1 MSVVSKKNATA
12 KKLSRNPEI
21 KSKPGTKYIGL
32 DEKNEEAE
40 RVYKSLTNPELLR
53 K

>member
-1 MSVVSKKNATA
+1 MSVVHKKNTTA
-12 KKLSRNPEI
+12 KKLRRSAEI
-21 KSKPGTKYIGL
+21 KPRPGTKYIGL

-40 RVYKSLTNPELLR
+40 RVFRSLTNPELLR